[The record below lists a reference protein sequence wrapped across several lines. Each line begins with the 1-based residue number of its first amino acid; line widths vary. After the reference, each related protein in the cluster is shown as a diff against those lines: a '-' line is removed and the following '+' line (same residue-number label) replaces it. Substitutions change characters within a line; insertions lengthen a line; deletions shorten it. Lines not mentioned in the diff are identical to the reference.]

1 MIIKRDISESKFR
14 PTKCVLGAN
23 KLVDSKV
30 DRANVHVDSSSL
42 LNGTVL
48 WQNTWE
54 CHKCSWIRARGLDGK
69 FLKPIITKP
78 TGNDSSDAKNVT
90 ILLDT
95 RWKQRF
101 RLSLENDTDTTFAS
115 ELELYRVNHIIWTIS
130 Y

>member
-1 MIIKRDISESKFR
+1 M
-14 PTKCVLGAN
+14 
-23 KLVDSKV
+23 VDSKV
-30 DRANVHVDSSSL
+30 DRANVYVDSSSL

-54 CHKCSWIRARGLDGK
+54 CHKCSWIRSRGLDGK
-69 FLKPIITKP
+69 FLEPIITKP
-78 TGNDSSDAKNVT
+78 TSNDSFDAKNVT

>member
-1 MIIKRDISESKFR
+1 M
-14 PTKCVLGAN
+14 
-23 KLVDSKV
+23 VDSKV
-30 DRANVHVDSSSL
+30 DRANVYVDLSSL

-54 CHKCSWIRARGLDGK
+54 CHKCSWIRSRGLDGK
-69 FLKPIITKP
+69 FLDPIISQP
-78 TGNDSSDAKNVT
+78 TGSSGVKNVT

-115 ELELYRVNHIIWTIS
+115 KLKSKSLQVRAIHFIQLSEPFIS
-130 Y
+130 